1 MKSYLERGLNNLE
14 DITYFEFSA
23 IVDKVGLNI
32 LSRIVSM
39 KALGTASLKVKHK
52 LTSLISITQETAE
65 RQYVN

>member
-39 KALGTASLKVKHK
+39 NALGTASLKVKHK
-52 LTSLISITQETAE
+52 LTSLISITQETAAM
-65 RQYVN
+65 QYVN

>member
-52 LTSLISITQETAE
+52 LTSLISITQETAAM
-65 RQYVN
+65 QYVN